1 MPAFLSIEKLTSK
14 YTATVN
20 GQPVTMTGEKV
31 YSPGRAGNLSLPIPD
46 ATAPS
51 AVSSVDSVVVSKL
64 ELGMAV
70 RAFGSLSQASM
81 ICVPAVHTTV
91 ALAVTAGADTASLT
105 ATVTPSTAT
114 GKVDF
119 YEGSAKVGTTQALAS
134 GTASVNLTGV
144 SAGSHSYTAKYIP
157 TDGSAFVASVSAAET
172 VTVGVSE
179 PLTQTADLQ
188 CTYTSYGSNY
198 TGTITTSVA
207 DRSLKT
213 VADDVQPFGMP
224 AFLSIEKLTTEYTA
238 TVNGQPVTMTGE
250 KVYSPGRAGNLSL
263 PIPDAT
269 APSAVSSVD
278 SVVVS
283 KLELGMAVRAFGS
296 LSQASMISVPA
307 VHTTV
312 ASGGYSWRR
321 YLLR

>member
-1 MPAFLSIEKLTSK
+1 MRLRKIAGLTVGALTLGMLGMPNIASAAPGDPTEFSQTADLQCTYTSYGSNYTGTITTSVADGSLKTVADDVQPFGMPAFLSIEKLTSK

-114 GKVDF
+114 GK
-119 YEGSAKVGTTQALAS
+119 
-134 GTASVNLTGV
+134 
-144 SAGSHSYTAKYIP
+144 
-157 TDGSAFVASVSAAET
+157 
-172 VTVGVSE
+172 
-179 PLTQTADLQ
+179 
-188 CTYTSYGSNY
+188 
-198 TGTITTSVA
+198 
-207 DRSLKT
+207 
-213 VADDVQPFGMP
+213 
-224 AFLSIEKLTTEYTA
+224 SIS
-238 TVNGQPVTMTGE
+238 M
-250 KVYSPGRAGNLSL
+250 R
-263 PIPDAT
+263 
-269 APSAVSSVD
+269 
-278 SVVVS
+278 
-283 KLELGMAVRAFGS
+283 VRPR
-296 LSQASMISVPA
+296 SVPLRRWPW
-307 VHTTV
+307 HRF
-312 ASGGYSWRR
+312 GELDWRVGWFAFIHR
-321 YLLR
+321 